1 MPIFSSFFVYWNM
14 LYLLASIVLF
24 SINNLLWAHF
34 APKQSIYLTIFKRSS
49 FTSLFIG
56 IIFVGVLSY
65 GHQVFPKKELFNLF
79 MISCVG
85 FAGLSFLVLGFKKGS
100 ILQYAIY
107 SLLFTFVLGFVAEYQ
122 IQRDWYWNLFS
133 LLFVSFGYLYFIF
146 KQFNQQKITF
156 RSKQAHAYFF
166 LAHLC
171 FAFLLIIQMEFLK
184 STSEVV
190 IALIQELSI
199 FILAGLVLLIQPRM
213 TEAKKIPIWH
223 FAVFAIPLTLA
234 VLLGLEG
241 LKSTNPFHSLFI
253 GLLTPVVTLLLGV
266 FFGKETLNLKSLP
279 GLLIMILGMLV
290 FYL

>member
-1 MPIFSSFFVYWNM
+1 M
-14 LYLLASIVLF
+14 LYLFASIILF
-24 SINNLLWAHF
+24 SINNLLWTHY

-56 IIFVGVLSY
+56 IIFVGVLFYSQ
-65 GHQVFPKKELFNLF
+65 QVFPTKELLNLF

-107 SLLFTFVLGFVAEYQ
+107 SLLFTFVLGFLTEYH
-122 IQRDWYWNLFS
+122 IQYDSPRNIFS

-146 KQFNQQKITF
+146 KQFNEQKIALK
-156 RSKQAHAYFF
+156 SKQAHAYFF

-171 FAFLLIIQMEFLK
+171 FAFLLLLQMEFLK
-184 STSEVV
+184 SISQVV
-190 IALIQELSI
+190 IALTQELSI
-199 FILAGLVLLIQPRM
+199 FILAGLVLLIQPR
-213 TEAKKIPIWH
+213 TTQVNKIPIWH
-223 FAVFAIPLTLA
+223 FVLFAIPLTLA

-241 LKSTNPFHSLFI
+241 LKNTNPFHSLLI
-253 GLLTPVVTLLLGV
+253 GLLTPIITLLLGV
-266 FFGKETLNLKSLP
+266 FFGKEILNLKSLP
-279 GLLIMILGMLV
+279 GLLIMIFGMLV